1 MQHGNDRS
9 AWIAFSLVTDL
20 FLPVLE
26 DSGHTEQS
34 WGFRLCVIPS
44 WPGKG

>member
-26 DSGHTEQS
+26 RQRPH
-34 WGFRLCVIPS
+34 
-44 WPGKG
+44 